1 MGIDASDIFSYLCIE
16 NKVRNPFLR
25 PNINN
30 HINLSVMKEVKEEIF
45 VDYVEAVAKGEREED
60 DVVGGEIWYN

>member
-1 MGIDASDIFSYLCIE
+1 
-16 NKVRNPFLR
+16 
-25 PNINN
+25 
-30 HINLSVMKEVKEEIF
+30 MKEVKEEIF